1 LRLSVFVLIFLFI
14 LEISI
19 YAENS
24 TFYYKKGIEAF
35 KSGNLADAEKNFRQ
49 AVEINPS
56 YTLGHYGLG
65 RVYIIQDGKVTD
77 AIKHLK
83 ISVSLDSGF
92 VKGWFKLGL
101 AELVSGKYVDS
112 LHSFK
117 EAYDRDKTYIEALYN
132 MGVVYDLLGDEYKAF
147 TYYRHYYRKVKG
159 EKDEFL

>member
-1 LRLSVFVLIFLFI
+1 MKFRTCLFLSLIIIQSAL
-14 LEISI
+14 

-24 TFYYKKGIEAF
+24 TFYYKKGVEQFKAGEMAEAENSF
-35 KSGNLADAEKNFRQ
+35 KT

-65 RVYIIQDGKVTD
+65 RVFILQKDKVPL

-83 ISVSLDSGF
+83 RSVTLDPGF

-117 EAYDRDKTYIEALYN
+117 EAYERDKTFIEALYN
-132 MGVVYDLLGDEYKAF
+132 MGVVYDLLGDDYTAF
-147 TYYRHYYRKVKG
+147 TYFRLYYRKVKG
-159 EKDEFL
+159 EKEAF